1 MRRFAVIAAIAAI
14 VLGTISC
21 NKIEGGEEYVD
32 LEDLANNP
40 FKEVQLST
48 KSKEFARQGNTFAFD
63 FIDRVSR
70 TEKGDFIISPISLQL
85 LLGMIL
91 DGAQGQTADEICKVL
106 GYGAGE
112 ADAVNE
118 FGQSMMQQLP
128 SLDKRTKINIANSIF
143 VNQRYPVLD
152 SYKSTIGKYYQAEAA
167 NLDFSDPAS
176 TLKAINGWCSE
187 KTKGLIPKVLDD
199 VSPQAVAYLL
209 NALYFNSQ
217 WQDKFPKENTAS
229 EIFTT
234 SEGSVKKVPMMKDER
249 SAFYYE
255 NDEYRILRLSYGNA
269 AFSMKVILPADGKT
283 LSDVTEAL
291 KSTDWYNL
299 THGGNFVRCEVDVW
313 LPKFETKYEIE
324 LNKILSDMGMPA
336 AFSPKADFSALSETA
351 FFLSLIKQDA
361 VIKVD
366 EERTEAA
373 AVSMTGWYG
382 SAGPLQPGQHI
393 VFHADQPFLYV
404 IDEWGSGSIIFAGR
418 FSGK

>member
-1 MRRFAVIAAIAAI
+1 MRRFAVIAAMAAI
-14 VLGTISC
+14 AMGIISC
-21 NKIEGGEEYVD
+21 NKIGGDDDYLD
-32 LEDLANNP
+32 PKDLANNP
-40 FKEVQLST
+40 FKEIQLST
-48 KSKEFARQGNTFAFD
+48 KSTEFAKQGNAFAFD
-63 FIDRVSR
+63 FIDRVSKA
-70 TEKGDFIISPISLQL
+70 EKKDFIISPLSLQF

-91 DGAQGQTADEICKVL
+91 DGAQGQTADEICKAL

-118 FGQSMMQQLP
+118 FCQSMMKQLP
-128 SLDKRTKINIANSIF
+128 SLDKRTKIRIANSIF
-143 VNQRYPVLD
+143 VNQKYPILD
-152 SYKSTIGKYYQAEAA
+152 SYKNTVGKYYQAEVA
-167 NLDFSDPAS
+167 NLNFSDPAG

-187 KTKGLIPKVLDD
+187 KTKGLIPKVLND
-199 VSPQAVAYLL
+199 VSPQAIAYLL
-209 NALYFNSQ
+209 NAMYFNSQ
-217 WQDKFPKENTAS
+217 WQEKFPKENTAS
-229 EIFTT
+229 ENFTT
-234 SEGSVKKVPMMKDER
+234 SEGAVTKVQMMKDER
-249 SAFYYE
+249 SALYYE
-255 NDEYRILRLSYGNA
+255 NDDYRILQLPYGNS
-269 AFSMKVILPADGKT
+269 AFSMRVILPAEGKT

-336 AFSPKADFSALSETA
+336 TFSPKADFSALAKDA
-351 FFLSLIKQDA
+351 FCLSLIKQNA

-373 AVSMTGWYG
+373 AVSMAGLRGSTG
-382 SAGPLQPGQHI
+382 LIQPGQHI